1 MASADLTRDEGVK
14 ISVMLS
20 EEEKYFM
27 NKNSRQFDTL
37 GGSAMLN
44 FPKASILILGL
55 GGVGTETAKNLVLA
69 GPGRVVIHDDT
80 PVTPADLGVSFLL
93 TADHVG
99 KGRAEASLPG
109 LVELNL
115 DMKVES
121 HTGEITTDYLSQ
133 FVAVVVTNHHPLSK
147 LIEWDD
153 FCRSNG
159 ILFILAQ
166 SAGAFT
172 CMFSDFG
179 DEHVVTDLDG
189 ENVITH
195 NIQSAV
201 VKDEK
206 LILEV
211 TADQHGLSDGD
222 LIAISGCRGME
233 ILNAKNAT
241 VKRVYNKRTGDDGKP
256 REVLDMKRFS
266 IAKLNDEDLD
276 LAAIKSEYTSGGIFS
291 EVKPSKKFNFMS
303 LSQSLYNPK
312 GEDPFL
318 LHPDGFEAMMME
330 HRSENLHFARMG
342 LWRFQDAHNG
352 DLPRLHNKEDAAEVV
367 ALAEAVHNEFKEK
380 EGAMTLEDGLDN
392 KFITKVAL
400 YARAELLGLCTFL
413 GGFAAQEVIKKW
425 GKTTPVFQWQ
435 YTDFLSVLGDEPTD
449 DHTPD
454 GSRYDHQISL
464 FGKEFQKK
472 LSNQKWFLVGCGAL
486 GCEYLKGFSLMGIA
500 SGPEGL
506 LHVTDYDHIELS
518 NLTRQLL
525 FRKEDLKKPKSIIG
539 AKRAKMINPEIKVT
553 VHEARVGPDTE
564 DKFNDQFYTSLDG
577 VCNALDN
584 VKARQYT
591 DSRIVFY
598 EKPLLESGT
607 LGTKCNSEIV
617 IPHKTKCYRDD
628 KDDDTARDIPLCTL
642 RLFPSQIEHCLEWSR
657 SEFAALFEKTVKDAN
672 AFLEDKKAFLSD
684 PKLGPTKAA
693 SVLKYL
699 RLKQKGTYEACLL
712 EALNYFNASFNFN
725 IRDLTWSFPRDFI
738 KTDKDGNKEGPFWSG
753 AKRFPRAADYDATKV
768 LDAEFL
774 LSATNLFAFMLGL
787 PSVTNMNEFEA
798 IFKKVSPKQAEWDA
812 PAKKVEDDVEEE
824 ADSGEIP
831 AEVKSALESFATET
845 IGQLEVADFEKDDD
859 SNFHIDF
866 IAASANLRA
875 WNYEIDLAS
884 RHKCKMIAGRIT
896 PALATTTALI
906 TGLVSIELCKF
917 ILGMA
922 KDKMRAANCN
932 LALPVSLSF
941 FEPDD
946 PLKAKPEFDE
956 IQGCEI
962 RPVPEGFTVWDK
974 VKIDEG
980 RSLTL
985 KEFIDIFPKK
995 HHNVQ
1000 LGIIKPQG
1008 ADNESLLWASA
1019 INVTPGAAKMYAA
1032 RESRDLVEVIEE
1044 VFGKLPANQKYVILE
1059 ASIAEDEAEEL
1070 VKVPTIQYF
1079 FK

>member
-1 MASADLTRDEGVK
+1 MASSDLTRDEGVK

-44 FPKASILILGL
+44 FPKASILILGM

-69 GPGRVVIHDDT
+69 GPGRVVIHDDAV
-80 PVTPADLGVSFLL
+80 VTPADLGVSFLL

-99 KGRAEASLPG
+99 KKRAEASLPG

-133 FVAVVVTNHHPLSK
+133 FVAVVVTNHHPLAK
-147 LIEWDD
+147 LIEWDE

-201 VKDEK
+201 IKDEK
-206 LILEV
+206 LVLEV

-222 LIAISGCRGME
+222 VIAISGCRGME

-241 VKRVYNKRTGDDGKP
+241 VKRVYNKRAGDDGKT

-266 IAKLNDEDLD
+266 ITKLNDEDLD
-276 LAAIKSEYTSGGIFS
+276 LAAIKSEYMSGGIFS
-291 EVKPSKKFNFMS
+291 EVKPSKKFNFLS
-303 LSQSLYNPK
+303 LSKSLYNPK

-352 DLPRLHNKEDAAEVV
+352 DLPRLHNKEDAEEVA

-380 EGAMTLEDGLDN
+380 EGSMTLEDGLDK

-435 YTDFLSVLGDEPTD
+435 YTDFVAMLNDEPTD
-449 DHTPD
+449 NNAPD

-464 FGKEFQKK
+464 FGKDFQKK

-486 GCEYLKGFSLMGIA
+486 GCEYLKGFSLMGIG
-500 SGPEGL
+500 SGADGL

-525 FRKEDLKKPKSIIG
+525 FRKEDLKKPKSIVG
-539 AKRAKMINPEIKVT
+539 AKRAKMINPDIKVT

-564 DKFNDQFYTSLDG
+564 DKFNDEFYTSLDG

-657 SEFAALFEKTVKDAN
+657 SEFAALFEKTAKDAN

-693 SVLKYL
+693 NVLKYL
-699 RLKQKGTYEACLL
+699 RLKSAGTYEACLV
-712 EALNYFNASFNFN
+712 EALNYYNASFNFN

-738 KTDKDGNKEGPFWSG
+738 KVDKDGKEEGPFWSG
-753 AKRFPRAADYDATKV
+753 AKRFPRAADYDSAKV

-774 LSATNLFAFMLGL
+774 LSATNLFAFMIGL
-787 PSVTNMNEFEA
+787 PSVTDMNEFQA
-798 IFKKVSPKQAEWDA
+798 IFKKASPKQAEWSA

-824 ADSGEIP
+824 ADSGEVP
-831 AEVKSALESFATET
+831 AEVRSALEAFATDL
-845 IGQLEVADFEKDDD
+845 GQLEVADFEKDDD

-906 TGLVSIELCKF
+906 TGLVSIELCKL

-922 KDKMRAANCN
+922 KDKMRAANAN

-946 PLKAKPEFDE
+946 PIKAKPEFDE

-974 VKIDEG
+974 VKINHG
-980 RSLTL
+980 KSLTL
-985 KEFIDIFPKK
+985 KELIDLFPKA

-1000 LGIIKPQG
+1000 LGIIKLQG
-1008 ADNESLLWASA
+1008 APEEQLLWASA
-1019 INVTPGAAKMYAA
+1019 INVAPGAAKMYAE
-1032 RESRDLVEVIEE
+1032 RESRDLVEVVEE
-1044 VFGKLPANQKYVILE
+1044 VYGSLPPNQKYVILE

-1070 VKVPTIQYF
+1070 VKVPTIQVF